1 MFFLLCYNSCK
12 NVKNVDKWYYENLYS
27 EETPLV
33 FSDGTEIYNRLKKT
47 YKTHEKGYF
56 IYGPSGV
63 GKTYFVEHQK
73 EKNWIDGDVL
83 WSAAKAFPNT
93 DWWNFSGEEIDAVE
107 RRTDVI
113 TEQAKKLGFWI
124 IGASSVGVIPDAIVM
139 PDLETHVKYIKYR
152 ENHNYDGGMKGDDLE
167 KIKRNREYYL
177 RFSGVPVFTSVCEAV
192 SYLEHR
198 LDK

>member
-1 MFFLLCYNSCK
+1 
-12 NVKNVDKWYYENLYS
+12 VKIVDKWYYENLYS

-63 GKTYFVEHQK
+63 GKTYFVERQK

-107 RRTDVI
+107 RRADVI

-124 IGASSVGVIPDAIVM
+124 IGASSVNVVPDAIVM

-152 ENHNYDGGMKGDDLE
+152 EKHNYDGGMKEGNLE
-167 KIKRNREYYL
+167 KIKKNREYYL
-177 RFSGVPVFTSVCEAV
+177 RFSGVPVFTSVCDAV